1 MDIPQST
8 PTVPVS
14 TEEISDETT
23 TIRHHHLNKVIGI
36 PVKDLWLWKK
46 DAYKKIIYMNDT
58 GLGLNK

>member
-23 TIRHHHLNKVIGI
+23 TIRHHHLNKVIEVYQLRTYDCEKRMNI
-36 PVKDLWLWKK
+36 KK
-46 DAYKKIIYMNDT
+46 
-58 GLGLNK
+58 